1 MLWRHQ
7 GVAACIC
14 LHRNPPA
21 FLPYIFLE
29 LNQYIRLKTSEAP
42 NEHRSLFA
50 RISAAPANSGL
61 SPSAGGECWHYAA
74 SSANGQAMFRV
85 NYMRTLLATSKVPA
99 YSVYI
104 ANSPLVLCTEGR
116 VLRHKCQTLPAL
128 FVSRFAPCFWEA
140 LIMLPPAS
148 VAARLG

>member
-1 MLWRHQ
+1 
-7 GVAACIC
+7 
-14 LHRNPPA
+14 
-21 FLPYIFLE
+21 
-29 LNQYIRLKTSEAP
+29 
-42 NEHRSLFA
+42 
-50 RISAAPANSGL
+50 
-61 SPSAGGECWHYAA
+61 
-74 SSANGQAMFRV
+74 MFRV

-116 VLRHKCQTLPAL
+116 VLQHKCQTLPAL